1 MECDLDFNF
10 DPDFDYD
17 NLGIR
22 SEWELSCPS
31 YSAGIMALDKLGNA
45 IITIN
50 IL

>member
-10 DPDFDYD
+10 DSDFDSD

-22 SEWELSCPS
+22 SGWELSCPF
-31 YSAGIMALDKLGNA
+31 YSSGITALNKLGNA